1 MKKILGVIIL
11 VVGVCASLYF
21 GGWVMFVGGI
31 AGLIDIIKLG
41 DFDGMIIA
49 KNVGK
54 IVFAS
59 ATFSIGVYLSILIG
73 SGLIYDN
80 EMRKFKKW

>member
-1 MKKILGVIIL
+1 MKKILGIVIL

-41 DFDGMIIA
+41 NFDGMIIA
-49 KNVGK
+49 KNVAK

-59 ATFSIGVYLSILIG
+59 ATTSIGVCLSVLVG
-73 SGLIYDN
+73 SGLMYSN
-80 EMRKFKKW
+80 KRRKFKKW

>member
-1 MKKILGVIIL
+1 MQIIIL

-41 DFDGMIIA
+41 NFDGMIIA
-49 KNVGK
+49 KNVAK

-59 ATFSIGVYLSILIG
+59 ASASIGVYLSVLVG
-73 SGLIYDN
+73 SGLIYSN
-80 EMRKFKKW
+80 ERRKFKKW